1 MRSSSKA
8 RSSASSTPASTFPS
22 SPLRLVLIS
31 GQDVG
36 PAPQSGPG
44 VAREQARGDARRAE
58 QQGEPAHRCLPDGSH
73 LAPDDVLALIQL
85 GEVGTIA
92 AWVRSKVP

>member
-1 MRSSSKA
+1 
-8 RSSASSTPASTFPS
+8 
-22 SPLRLVLIS
+22 
-31 GQDVG
+31 
-36 PAPQSGPG
+36 
-44 VAREQARGDARRAE
+44 
-58 QQGEPAHRCLPDGSH
+58 